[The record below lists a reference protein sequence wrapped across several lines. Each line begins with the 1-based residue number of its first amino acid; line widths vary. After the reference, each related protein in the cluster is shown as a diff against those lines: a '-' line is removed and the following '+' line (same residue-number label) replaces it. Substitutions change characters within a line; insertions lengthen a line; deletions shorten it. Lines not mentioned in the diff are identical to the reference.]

1 MNAICLLH
9 RDAKGVHTG
18 FDCAW
23 GEAQLRTLLPRS
35 LKRPSLQRF

>member
-1 MNAICLLH
+1 MNAMCLLH
-9 RDAKGVHTG
+9 LNAKGVHTG

-23 GEAQLRTLLPRS
+23 VAVLLRTLLPRS